1 MSAHLFYFEQNN
13 APLRLLKF
21 CTLAVTNKIYYVKQL
36 HLNKKK
42 IINDPVFGFINLQSE
57 IVFDLLEHPFFQ
69 RLRQIKQLG
78 LSYLVFP
85 GANHTRFEHA
95 LGASHLMRQAISVL
109 RLKGHEITEKEAEAV
124 TITILLHDIGH
135 APFSHVLENTL
146 VNISHEEI
154 SLLIMQELNREF
166 DGKLDLAIKIFTN
179 KYKKQFLHQLVS
191 SQLDMDRLDY
201 LSRDSFFTG
210 VAEGTVGID
219 RIIKMLNVH
228 NDQLVVDIKG
238 IYSIEKFLISRRL
251 MYWQVYLHKTVVA
264 AEFLLINVLKR
275 AKELIKKGE
284 KLYSTPTLKTF
295 LEENILPE
303 DFKNNTQVRDKNVL
317 TWYTL
322 LDDNDILI
330 SIKEWQN
337 HADPV
342 LSKLAKCISNRK
354 LLRTQLHE
362 KPLSEKAKEKY
373 LKKITEHIIPDPE
386 MAKYFLMTGV
396 ITNSAYNKHDESIF
410 VLYKDESIKEIN
422 DASDINLTALSKT
435 VKKYFVCYP
444 KELDIY

>member
-1 MSAHLFYFEQNN
+1 M
-13 APLRLLKF
+13 
-21 CTLAVTNKIYYVKQL
+21 KQL
-36 HLNKKK
+36 QINKKK

-57 IVFDLLEHPFFQ
+57 VVFDLLENPVFQ

-95 LGASHLMRQAISVL
+95 IGATHLMRQAIAVL
-109 RLKGHEITEKEAEAV
+109 RLKGHEISNEEAEAV
-124 TITILLHDIGH
+124 TIAILLHDIGH
-135 APFSHVLENTL
+135 APFSHVLENSL
-146 VNISHEEI
+146 VNVPHEEI
-154 SLLIMQELNREF
+154 SLLLMQKLNREF
-166 DGKLDLAIKIFTN
+166 NGKLDLAIKIFTN
-179 KYKKQFLHQLVS
+179 QYKKQFLHQLVA

-219 RIIKMLNVH
+219 RIIKMLNVY
-228 NDQLVVDIKG
+228 DDKLVVDIKG

-275 AKELIKKGE
+275 AKELISRGE
-284 KLYSTPTLKTF
+284 TLFATPTLKVF
-295 LEENILPE
+295 LENNILP
-303 DFKNNTQVRDKNVL
+303 DSFRKNIEINGKEVL

-330 SIKEWQN
+330 SIKEWQD
-337 HADPV
+337 HPDTV
-342 LSKLAKCISNRK
+342 LSTLAKSISNRK
-354 LLRTQLHE
+354 LPRTLLRE
-362 KPLSEKAKEKY
+362 KPLSAKAEEKY
-373 LKKITEHIIPDPE
+373 LTKITETIIPDPE
-386 MAKYFLMTGV
+386 LAKYFLMTGV
-396 ITNSAYNKHDESIF
+396 IANNAYDKSHENIYVLNKDG
-410 VLYKDESIKEIN
+410 SIKEIN
-422 DASDINLTALSKT
+422 DASDINLTALTKT
-435 VKKYFVCYP
+435 VTKYFVCYP